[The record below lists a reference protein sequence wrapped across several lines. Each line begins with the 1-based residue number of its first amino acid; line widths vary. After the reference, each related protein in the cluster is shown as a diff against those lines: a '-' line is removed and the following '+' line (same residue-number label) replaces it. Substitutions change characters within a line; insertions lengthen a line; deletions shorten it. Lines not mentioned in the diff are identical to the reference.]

1 MAEPLSTKI
10 TVLVNEINAAATFLE
25 QLVTRLEELEWADK
39 RWVGIGRQ
47 DLQTGLM
54 ALRRAIGRP
63 TWF

>member
-10 TVLVNEINAAATFLE
+10 TVLVNEINAAGTFLE
-25 QLVTRLEELEWADK
+25 QMVTRLEDLEWADK

-54 ALRRAIGRP
+54 ALRRAIERP
-63 TWF
+63 AGF